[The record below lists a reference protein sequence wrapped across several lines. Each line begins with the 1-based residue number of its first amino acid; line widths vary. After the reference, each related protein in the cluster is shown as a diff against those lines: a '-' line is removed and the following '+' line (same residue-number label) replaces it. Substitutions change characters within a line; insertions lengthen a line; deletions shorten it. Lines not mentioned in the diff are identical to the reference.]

1 MLFCFLSS
9 RVNRKRELF
18 KKTKREGNVVAITEQ
33 GREDGGE
40 EDISEQ
46 EHCPFS
52 QDTIM
57 PSLFM
62 VPVAPALGGVCSRT
76 DAEEWSPQ

>member
-18 KKTKREGNVVAITEQ
+18 KKKRGKKEKNKKITKKEEKEKKESKKTKREGNVVAITGQ

-40 EDISEQ
+40 GDISGQ

-52 QDTIM
+52 
-57 PSLFM
+57 
-62 VPVAPALGGVCSRT
+62 
-76 DAEEWSPQ
+76 